1 MSEPRPARVRVTG
14 PPRRRA
20 PLVVR
25 PAGTREIDAG
35 TEVGVVYMRSL
46 LREQRRLAI
55 RVLAVLAT
63 TVGGL
68 PLLFHTWPSLAAER
82 LLGVPVA
89 WVLLGVLVYPWLLFL
104 GWRFLRQA
112 EQNESDF
119 EELVG
124 EVRQ

>member
-20 PLVVR
+20 SVVR

-46 LREQRRLAI
+46 LREQRRLAL
-55 RVLAVLAT
+55 RVLAVLT
-63 TVGGL
+63 VTVGGL
-68 PLLFHTWPSLAAER
+68 PLLFRAWPSLAAER
-82 LLGVPVA
+82 LLGVPLA
-89 WVLLGVLVYPWLLFL
+89 WVLLGFLVYPWILFL
-104 GWRFLRQA
+104 GWRFLRRA
-112 EQNESDF
+112 EQNEADF

>member
-1 MSEPRPARVRVTG
+1 MSEPRPARIRVTG

-20 PLVVR
+20 SVVR

-35 TEVGVVYMRSL
+35 TEVGEVYMRSL

-63 TVGGL
+63 TVAGL
-68 PLLFHTWPSLAAER
+68 PLLFSAWPPLADQR

-104 GWRFLRQA
+104 GWRFLRRA
-112 EQNESDF
+112 EQNEADF

>member
-20 PLVVR
+20 SVVR

-35 TEVGVVYMRSL
+35 TEVGEVYMRSL

-68 PLLFHTWPSLAAER
+68 PLLFVAWPSLAAER

-104 GWRFLRQA
+104 GWRYLRHA

-119 EELVG
+119 EDLVG
-124 EVRQ
+124 GVRQ